1 MVGNVQ
7 TAEFGAFNGSNG
19 EIDQERRKKERQL
32 TVFRLAKIVSG
43 TAEGWGFIKNISG
56 SGVMIEIHPSFEM
69 GDTATVALTDDVA
82 LTGSIRWRKD
92 ALVGMQ
98 FQNEINVNELLA
110 SLRVHNKYQLSR
122 LPRVHM
128 RQAIVFR
135 IGSTLVK
142 AEICD
147 IPPAGIRI
155 DADYLC
161 EVGNQLTLVVPQ
173 LGDIT
178 GTVRWQKGS
187 EIGIKFHKRVSVP
200 QITDWLANF
209 YTTETK
215 PESGRG
221 VELG

>member
-7 TAEFGAFNGSNG
+7 AAEVESLNFGDP
-19 EIDQERRKKERQL
+19 EISQERRKKERQL

-43 TAEGWGFIKNISG
+43 AAEGWGFIKNISG

-69 GDTATVALTDDVA
+69 DETATVALTDDVA
-82 LTGSIRWRKD
+82 LTATIRWRKGG
-92 ALVGMQ
+92 LVGMQ
-98 FQNEINVNELLA
+98 FKNEINVNELLA
-110 SLRVHNKYQLSR
+110 SLRVRNKYQLSR

-128 RQAIVFR
+128 QQAIVFR

-147 IPPAGIRI
+147 ISPAGIRI
-155 DADYLC
+155 NADYLC
-161 EVGNQLTLVVPQ
+161 EVGNQLTLVVPK

-209 YTTETK
+209 YTK
-215 PESGRG
+215 DDGSVSESGVG
-221 VELG
+221 

>member
-7 TAEFGAFNGSNG
+7 SAKVEALDHDNS
-19 EIDQERRKKERQL
+19 ESAQERRKKERQL
-32 TVFRLAKIVSG
+32 TVFRLAKITSG

-56 SGVMIEIHPSFEM
+56 SGVMIEIHPSFELKE
-69 GDTATVALTDDVA
+69 TATVALTDDVA
-82 LTGSIRWRKD
+82 LTATIRWRKD

-98 FQNEINVNELLA
+98 FKNEINVNELLA

-135 IGSTLVK
+135 IGSTLVR

-147 IPPAGIRI
+147 ISPAGIRI
-155 DADYLC
+155 NADYIC
-161 EVGNQLTLVVPQ
+161 EVGNQLTLVVPD
-173 LGDIT
+173 LGDIA

-187 EIGIKFHKRVSVP
+187 EIGIKFHQRVSIP

-209 YTTETK
+209 YTKEIT
-215 PESGRG
+215 PESGCR

>member
-7 TAEFGAFNGSNG
+7 PAATEALNFGNAKAP
-19 EIDQERRKKERQL
+19 QERRKKERQL
-32 TVFRLAKIVSG
+32 TVFRLAKITSG
-43 TAEGWGFIKNISG
+43 PAEGWGFIKNISG
-56 SGVMIEIHPSFEM
+56 SGVLVEIHPSFEM
-69 GDTATVALTDDVA
+69 DETATVALTDDVA
-82 LTGSIRWRKD
+82 LTATIRWRKD

-98 FQNEINVNELLA
+98 FKNEINVNDLLA
-110 SLRVHNKYQLSR
+110 SLRVNNKYQLSR

-128 RQAIVFR
+128 QQAIVFR

-147 IPPAGIRI
+147 ISPAGIRI
-155 DADYLC
+155 NADYLC
-161 EVGNQLTLVVPQ
+161 EVGNQLTLVVPK
-173 LGDIT
+173 LGDIS

-209 YTTETK
+209 YTNELK
-215 PESGRG
+215 P
-221 VELG
+221 

>member
-7 TAEFGAFNGSNG
+7 AAKVEAFHSSNPQ
-19 EIDQERRKKERQL
+19 IVQERRKKERQL
-32 TVFRLAKIVSG
+32 TVFRLAKIASG
-43 TAEGWGFIKNISG
+43 AAEGWGFIKNISG

-69 GDTATVALTDDVA
+69 DDTATVALTDDVA
-82 LTGSIRWRKD
+82 LTASIRWRKD
-92 ALVGMQ
+92 TLVGMQ
-98 FQNEINVNELLA
+98 FKNEINVNELLA
-110 SLRVHNKYQLSR
+110 SLRVHNKYHLSR

-147 IPPAGIRI
+147 ISPAGIRI
-155 DADYLC
+155 NADYLC
-161 EVGNQLTLVVPQ
+161 EVGNQLTLVVPD
-173 LGDIT
+173 LGDII

-187 EIGIKFHKRVSVP
+187 EIGIKFHQRVSVP

-209 YTTETK
+209 YTKEVK
-215 PESGRG
+215 SVSENG
-221 VELG
+221 VD